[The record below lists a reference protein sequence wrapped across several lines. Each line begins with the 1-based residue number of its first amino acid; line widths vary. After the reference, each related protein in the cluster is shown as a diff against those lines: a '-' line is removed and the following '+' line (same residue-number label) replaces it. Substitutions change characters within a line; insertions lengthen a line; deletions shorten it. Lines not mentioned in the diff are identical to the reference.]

1 MFILKNIGIDSSHE
15 NTIYIREDS
24 PISHSEGF
32 KVLTRVSVHF
42 NGRHIIATL
51 NTVESDLLGEGE
63 AGLSEY
69 AMQRLQVHEGD
80 IITIKH
86 LQPLASLGY
95 VRAKIYGKELGEEA
109 FQSIIRDV
117 VDGLYSNIELAA
129 FVTACA
135 DDLNL
140 NEIIYLTK
148 AMIATGQRIHWSKDI
163 VLDKHCVGGVPG
175 NRTTPI
181 VVSIVAA
188 AGLII
193 PKTSSKAIT
202 SPAGTADMLETIT
215 TVDLSLEKME
225 EVVER
230 ENGCLAWGG
239 AVRLSPADDLLIYIE
254 KALDIDSEGQMVA
267 SVLSKKA
274 AAGSTHVVI
283 DIPYG
288 KTAKVRSQEEALK
301 LQYYFQAVGEAI
313 GLKTDILLSDG
324 SQPVGRGIGPALE
337 ALDVLRVLKNEAD
350 APADLRRNAVTIAGK
365 LLETAG
371 QCAPGEGA
379 ALADSYITSGQAY
392 KKLVAICTAQGGFRE
407 PVTGKHTFAVTA
419 GKDGTVQEIDNRK
432 LARIAKLAGAPKSP
446 GAGILFDAP
455 LGRTV
460 KKGDVLFTIYAE
472 TKGQLAYA
480 REYADTVDHLIV
492 IT

>member
-1 MFILKNIGIDSSHE
+1 M
-15 NTIYIREDS
+15 
-24 PISHSEGF
+24 
-32 KVLTRVSVHF
+32 
-42 NGRHIIATL
+42 
-51 NTVESDLLGEGE
+51 
-63 AGLSEY
+63 SEY

-109 FQSIIRDV
+109 FQAIIRDV

-239 AVRLSPADDLLIYIE
+239 AVRLSPADDLL
-254 KALDIDSEGQMVA
+254 
-267 SVLSKKA
+267 
-274 AAGSTHVVI
+274 
-283 DIPYG
+283 
-288 KTAKVRSQEEALK
+288 
-301 LQYYFQAVGEAI
+301 
-313 GLKTDILLSDG
+313 
-324 SQPVGRGIGPALE
+324 
-337 ALDVLRVLKNEAD
+337 
-350 APADLRRNAVTIAGK
+350 
-365 LLETAG
+365 
-371 QCAPGEGA
+371 
-379 ALADSYITSGQAY
+379 
-392 KKLVAICTAQGGFRE
+392 
-407 PVTGKHTFAVTA
+407 
-419 GKDGTVQEIDNRK
+419 
-432 LARIAKLAGAPKSP
+432 
-446 GAGILFDAP
+446 
-455 LGRTV
+455 
-460 KKGDVLFTIYAE
+460 
-472 TKGQLAYA
+472 
-480 REYADTVDHLIV
+480 
-492 IT
+492 